1 MIEIKGDFKMN
12 KTILIATLAIVF
24 VAGCTQANL
33 TTIFQQTTNTVI
45 AGAGMVMTDFSAD
58 QTDVFG
64 GQTDR
69 IMMTVSNMGGHSVPD
84 SDSLVYLTGSAVSL
98 SGDNTIYWTG
108 PTETLIK
115 KFVKEMKPA
124 DPIRDTPAD
133 EKTISWSLKAPNVSR
148 GQKTTYLFIGRVYY
162 DYQTKVNGNIWVYS
176 ETEADT
182 SKTAGKTL
190 NKATWSA
197 TSGPVAINAKVSQDP
212 VILYSGENTITLVI
226 KVSSVGGGV
235 LYKQGS
241 IDYSITDPNSLA
253 LTSDEINRVLI
264 SGNVAGTPLPSDCTN
279 SGQPVELIGGKDAT
293 LTCDVTITP
302 PATFQGYPITI
313 TADYGYFN
321 ERTASVTVSGR

>member
-1 MIEIKGDFKMN
+1 MN

-33 TTIFQQTTNTVI
+33 TSIFQQTTNTVI

-64 GQTDR
+64 GQSDR
-69 IMMTVSNMGGHSVPD
+69 IIMTVDNMGGHSVPD
-84 SDSLVYLTGSAVSL
+84 SASLVYLTGSAVSL

-115 KFVKEMKPA
+115 KFGKEMKPA

-133 EKTISWSLKAPNVSR
+133 EKTISWSLKAPNVSK

-176 ETEADT
+176 QTEADAA
-182 SKTAGKTL
+182 KAADKTL

-212 VILYSGENTITLVI
+212 VILYAGENTITIII

-235 LYKQGS
+235 LYRQGA
-241 IDYSITDPNSLA
+241 IDYTITDPNNLA
-253 LTSDEINRVLI
+253 LTENDINRVLI
-264 SGNVAGTPLPSDCTN
+264 GGNVAGTPLPSDCTN
-279 SGQPVELIGGKDAT
+279 TGQPVELIGGKDVT

-302 PATFQGYPITI
+302 PATFQGYPISI

-321 ERTASVTVSGR
+321 ERTASVIVSGR

>member
-1 MIEIKGDFKMN
+1 MIEIKGDFLMN
-12 KTILIATLAIVF
+12 KAILLATLAIVA
-24 VAGCTQANL
+24 VAGCTNVNIPN
-33 TTIFQQTTNTVI
+33 IFQQTTNTVL
-45 AGAGMVMTDFSAD
+45 AGAGMVMTDFSTD

-98 SGDNTIYWTG
+98 NGDTSMYWTG
-108 PTETLIK
+108 STETLIK
-115 KFVKEMKPA
+115 KFGKEMKPA
-124 DPIRDTPAD
+124 DTIRDTPSD
-133 EKTISWSLKAPNVSR
+133 EKTISWSLKAPNVSK

-162 DYQTKVNGNIWVYS
+162 DYETKVNGNIWVYS
-176 ETEADT
+176 QTEADAA
-182 SKTAGKTL
+182 KAADKTL

-212 VILYSGENTITLVI
+212 VILYSGENTFTLVI

-235 LYKQGS
+235 LYQQGS
-241 IDYSITDPNSLA
+241 IDYSTTDPNNLA
-253 LTSDEINRVLI
+253 LTENEINRVLI
-264 SGNVAGTPLPSDCTN
+264 SGNVAGTSLPSDCTN
-279 SGQPVELIGGKDAT
+279 SGQPVELIGGKDVT

-302 PATFQGYPITI
+302 PATFQGYPISI

-321 ERTASVTVSGR
+321 ERTASVSVSGR